1 MCTAR
6 KDCHKTHILQR
17 KRALF
22 QSEVVVVIKMQS
34 SCSSSESKLEGGQI
48 PIKWLMKDANGS
60 FACA

>member
-6 KDCHKTHILQR
+6 KDCQKTHILQR

-22 QSEVVVVIKMQS
+22 QSEVVVIKMQS
-34 SCSSSESKLEGGQI
+34 SCNSSESKLEGGQI
-48 PIKWLMKDANGS
+48 PIKRLMKDANGS